1 MSIIESALQKLRR
14 TSAAAGTRDD
24 ATAGPVGAIAGAAP
38 AFGAAAPAAG
48 YALKRMTLDT
58 ADLCAA
64 GYLPEHDDE
73 HRLADYY
80 RRIKRPLIEKALA
93 PDATPDMRLI
103 IVSSALPGEGKTFTS
118 INLALS
124 MAQERDVSVL
134 LVDADVPK
142 KRISEM
148 CGVRREPG
156 LVDAVMDES
165 LDVESLI
172 LRTDVRGLDILAAG
186 RSVDNATELLASTRM
201 AQIAVRLGARN
212 PRRLIVLDAP
222 PLLVS
227 SEARALVML
236 PAQVVLVVR
245 SGVTTRRAILDAIA
259 QVDTR
264 KLRGLILN
272 DTALGRGDRYYRYS
286 DYAPGGGETSG
297 GA

>member
-1 MSIIESALQKLRR
+1 MSIIENALQKLRGTGPAAGPR
-14 TSAAAGTRDD
+14 GDATAVRAAGT
-24 ATAGPVGAIAGAAP
+24 AGAA
-38 AFGAAAPAAG
+38 GALTAAPPAAG
-48 YALKRMTLDT
+48 YALKRMMFD
-58 ADLCAA
+58 AAGLCAA

-73 HRLADYY
+73 RRLADHF

-93 PDATPDMRLI
+93 ADATADMRLI
-103 IVSSALPGEGKTFTS
+103 LVSSALPGEGKTFTS

-124 MAQERDVSVL
+124 MAQERDISAL

-172 LRTDVRGLDILAAG
+172 LRTDVRGLDVLPAG
-186 RSVDNATELLASTRM
+186 RSVHNATELLASARM
-201 AQIAVRLGARN
+201 AQIAMRLGARN
-212 PRRLIVLDAP
+212 PRRLIVFDAP

-227 SEARALVML
+227 SEARALLQL

-245 SGVTTRRAILDAIA
+245 SGETPRRAILEAISL
-259 QVDTR
+259 VDPK
-264 KLRGLILN
+264 KLTGLVLN
-272 DTALGRGDRYYRYS
+272 DTPVGTDGYYGY
-286 DYAPGGGETSG
+286 YAPAGDQHSGER
-297 GA
+297 A